1 MIPKIIIQKLYMT
14 FKGPTEVKALENINM
29 NISPNEFVS
38 VIGPSGCGK
47 TTLLR
52 IVAGFIKPTRGKVIC
67 DGEIV
72 ESPGPKRV
80 VVFQQDAVFPWMTV
94 QENIEFGLL
103 AEGEHSKER
112 KEIAAHF
119 INLVG
124 LRGFE
129 RNLPKTLSGGMRK
142 RVDLARAYAGN
153 PEVLLMDEPFGFLDA
168 QTKSKMQEELLNIWT
183 REKRT
188 VFFITHDLAE
198 AVYLS
203 DRVVVLTARPGRI
216 KRTIDIALSRP
227 RENEIK
233 FTKEF
238 SDIERE
244 IWETMKEGKGK

>member
-1 MIPKIIIQKLYMT
+1 MTPKIIIQKLYMT
-14 FKGPTEVKALENINM
+14 FKGITEVKALENINM

-52 IVAGFIKPTRGKVIC
+52 IVAGFIKPTKGEVIC
-67 DGEIV
+67 DGEMV
-72 ESPGPKRV
+72 KGPGPKRV

-94 QENIEFGLL
+94 QQNIEFGLL

-142 RVDLARAYAGN
+142 RVDLARAYAAD

-183 REKRT
+183 QEEKRT

-203 DRVVVLTARPGRI
+203 DRVMVLTARPGRI
-216 KRTIDIALSRP
+216 KRMIDIPLSRP

-238 SDIERE
+238 SNIERE
-244 IWETMKEGKGK
+244 IWETMREREG